1 MVLLDPERVL
11 LSRLLTS
18 GPLTTLPQPLLYYLA
33 LGFAALGLLLA
44 GSGILG
50 CWASC
55 LHSYYMLTAV
65 SVWFFTILF
74 AYNSYFKKVYQLQ
87 YYLANSC
94 RTLTFMFLFV
104 NKY

>member
-1 MVLLDPERVL
+1 MCNNIINYFQACGCILVTGGLMVLLDPERVL

-55 LHSYYMLTAV
+55 LHSYYMLTTV
-65 SVWFFTILF
+65 SALLH
-74 AYNSYFKKVYQLQ
+74 N
-87 YYLANSC
+87 
-94 RTLTFMFLFV
+94 FMQI
-104 NKY
+104 